1 MDISKL
7 RRAYEEARN
16 GGDKKAMDL
25 IAQAISYATSGYAE
39 YAWPVYNQYVK
50 EAA

>member
-16 GGDKKAMDL
+16 AGDKKAMDL
-25 IAQAISYATSGYAE
+25 IAQAISYAVSGYVE
-39 YAWPVYNQYVK
+39 YAWPIYNQYVK